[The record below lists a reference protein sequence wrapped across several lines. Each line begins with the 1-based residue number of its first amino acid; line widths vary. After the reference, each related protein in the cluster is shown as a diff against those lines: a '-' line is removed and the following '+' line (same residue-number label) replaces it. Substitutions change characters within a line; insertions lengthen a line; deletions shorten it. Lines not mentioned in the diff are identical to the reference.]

1 MGILDTCRDHRRL
14 TTCQKQNRQNEP
26 AGQETFQLG
35 WRSVCNV
42 EPRTCIGTTDI
53 SLAVKKQYRQ
63 NELAG
68 WVEVPTRV
76 DVRVTADPRHM

>member
-35 WRSVCNV
+35 WKSVQWGI
-42 EPRTCIGTTDI
+42 PDMYRDHRHLIGCQ
-53 SLAVKKQYRQ
+53 KQYRQ

-68 WVEVPTRV
+68 WVEVPTGV
-76 DVRVTADPRHM
+76 DVCVTADPRHM